1 MSGRCRNV
9 GVAKD
14 EEKMVYFLEQAAI
27 GIGGHPDARFHLG
40 KFEGENGRYER
51 AACHFIIA
59 ANQEY
64 DQA

>member
-14 EEKMVYFLEQAAI
+14 EEKMVYFLE
-27 GIGGHPDARFHLG
+27 HPDARFHLG

-59 ANQEY
+59 ANQ
-64 DQA
+64 AV